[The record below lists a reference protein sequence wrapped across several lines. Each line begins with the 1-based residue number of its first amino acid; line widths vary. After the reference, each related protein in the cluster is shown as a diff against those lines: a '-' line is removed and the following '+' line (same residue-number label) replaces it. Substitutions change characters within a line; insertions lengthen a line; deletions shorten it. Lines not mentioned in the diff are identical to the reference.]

1 MVGRLEPLT
10 VAPADKPMTHDQR
23 KSRRRPL
30 NYLARLELRPGRA
43 VGCMLSDISDTGAR
57 LEVPYPDKVPD
68 RFRLWLTQSGTARR
82 TCEVVWRKAHQMGV
96 KFDRRLTDAQRT
108 TLQPVDDVS
117 AARREIRESM
127 SEA

>member
-1 MVGRLEPLT
+1 MVGCFEPLT
-10 VAPADKPMTHDQR
+10 VAPRGRPMSHDQR
-23 KSRRRPL
+23 KSRRRPI

-82 TCEVVWRKAHQMGV
+82 NCEVVWRKAREMGV
-96 KFDRRLTDAQRT
+96 KFDRRLTDTQRA

-127 SEA
+127 AEA